1 MEIKEIKDTGRMIE
15 ISKMGKVY
23 RVKGCSH
30 ASIFVNETAYSFL
43 PSMVKDMLDWTD
55 YNLIV
60 ETSAHFVIDVK
71 EEDVHFTKDGSK
83 IVYDEF
89 TCKNLVKRAKEIK
102 EYVIEQKYK
111 ELKGNVLNE
120 KMWDDVTELETL
132 NSDNY
137 ITIPYS
143 FDVIV
148 DDKLYKSSDVMRIL
162 EEWEEMV
169 LEHSDIFNVEK
180 GRKNHSIRIMEIRCA
195 VKRGKVFK
203 RTDDVSIETAKEISL
218 YIKDVDEL
226 RQSLFTLVGDCPVK
240 RLLVNG
246 MCDSIKLK

>member
-15 ISKMGKVY
+15 IAKMGEVY
-23 RVKGCSH
+23 RLRSCVD
-30 ASIFVNETAYSFL
+30 ASILVDGIPYSFL
-43 PSMVKDMLDWTD
+43 PTMVKGILSWVD
-55 YNLIV
+55 YDLIR
-60 ETSAHFVIDVK
+60 ETSSCFAIDVK
-71 EEDVHFTKDGSK
+71 ENEVHFTKDGGK

-89 TCKNLVKRAKEIK
+89 TCNNLVKRAKEIK

-218 YIKDVDEL
+218 YIKDVEEL
-226 RQSLFTLVGDCPVK
+226 RQSLLTLVGDCPVK

-246 MCDSIKLK
+246 MCNEIKIK